1 MRGKKHFLLDYSH
14 VANEKGTAIVSALLI
29 LMLLTFVA
37 LMATNTTTE
46 EKLMV
51 RSETIFEQVFDLA
64 ESADIEGI
72 QILAKVFEDKNRDC
86 VLVSTI
92 TSSCSTYNIIDQA
105 DEKDQ
110 DNDMKNIDRNNDN
123 IISGSDFNYIQ
134 NKSRIDG
141 TNNTYKKIFQRK
153 TEGSSLGLESSR
165 LYSYN
170 AYGFSEKFGSRT
182 LIKMAYRNRL

>member
-64 ESADIEGI
+64 ESANIEGI
-72 QILAKVFEDKNRDC
+72 QLLADSDSDCSLAERANSTPTCPTNGILA
-86 VLVSTI
+86 
-92 TSSCSTYNIIDQA
+92 QA
-105 DEKDQ
+105 DEKDEE
-110 DNDMKNIDRNNDN
+110 NDIVNLDINNDN
-123 IISGSDFNYIQ
+123 MISGSDFNNI
-134 NKSRIDG
+134 NRSRIDG
-141 TNNTYKKIFQRK
+141 TNATYKKLIQK
-153 TEGSSLGLESSR
+153 KIEGSSLGLETSR

-170 AYGFSEKFGSRT
+170 AYGFSEKYGSRT
-182 LIKMAYRNRL
+182 LIKMGYKKRFL